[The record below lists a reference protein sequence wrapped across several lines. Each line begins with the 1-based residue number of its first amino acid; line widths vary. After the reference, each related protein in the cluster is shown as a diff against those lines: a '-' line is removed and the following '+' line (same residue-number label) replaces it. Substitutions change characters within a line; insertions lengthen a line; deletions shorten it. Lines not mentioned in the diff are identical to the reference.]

1 MVPTKWNLF
10 FILGLTKVL
19 SNLTYLTTNIKV
31 ICLESEAYKAWMKET
46 MNFIKQENSI
56 LLDPW
61 LTRDE
66 AMKLL
71 KIESR
76 TRLQSI
82 RDSGKIKVSKVEGSN
97 KHILYERKS
106 ILEVIEAGIVS
117 PENPQQ

>member
-1 MVPTKWNLF
+1 M
-10 FILGLTKVL
+10 
-19 SNLTYLTTNIKV
+19 SDLTTNIRV
-31 ICLESEAYKAWMKET
+31 ICLESDAYKAWMKET

-71 KIESR
+71 KVSSR
-76 TRLQSI
+76 TKLQEI
-82 RDSGKIKVSKVEGSN
+82 KDAGKIKVSKVDGSN

-106 ILEVIEAGIVS
+106 ILDLIEAGIVD
-117 PENPQQ
+117 PNTQNQ

>member
-1 MVPTKWNLF
+1 
-10 FILGLTKVL
+10 
-19 SNLTYLTTNIKV
+19 
-31 ICLESEAYKAWMKET
+31 MKET